1 MDAKQVKQ
9 TVLEELLEA
18 EHEANT
24 GKYKDPWICK
34 HRENGF
40 RAYWEL
46 QMLLREKLDS
56 IGGLDIALDELI
68 TEGQLEQ
75 IEGFFRIKTSER

>member
-1 MDAKQVKQ
+1 MKVQQVKQ
-9 TVLEELLEA
+9 TVLAELLEA
-18 EHEANT
+18 AHEANR
-24 GKYKDPWICK
+24 GKYKDLWIWR

-56 IGGLDIALDELI
+56 IGGLDTALDELI

-75 IEGFFRIKTSER
+75 IEGFFRIKISER